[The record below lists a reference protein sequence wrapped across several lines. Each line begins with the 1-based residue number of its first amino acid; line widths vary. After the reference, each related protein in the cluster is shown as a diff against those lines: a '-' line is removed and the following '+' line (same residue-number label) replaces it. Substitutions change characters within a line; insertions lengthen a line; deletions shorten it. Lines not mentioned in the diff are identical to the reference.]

1 MSISAPRRH
10 PDERGRGPATDSASG
25 NGQLSRLLQ
34 LVMALQ
40 TDRFP
45 NAGELARLCEVSRRT
60 IYRDI
65 EILASAGILVN
76 YRADRQGYELARGC
90 SVPPPSL
97 DEREATALLLLTR
110 QWSGVDGLGL
120 LRDARGAAAKVVQ
133 ALPAE
138 ARNRVIYRAEA
149 IPFQPGADDEDA
161 GRKLIHDAILDGLAR
176 RRQLR
181 IWYRDADGRTVE
193 STKFSPY
200 CLARLRGIW
209 CLIGRSSL
217 HRGVRAI
224 RVPRIRRVVITDDT
238 ASIPP
243 RFSLERFLG
252 QAWAAERGA
261 ARHRVHLRFSPRV
274 APEVRET
281 VWHPGRRFE
290 PLDDG
295 RLDLH
300 LVVDGL
306 DEILGWVLGFGA
318 EVEVVS
324 PPELRDRARDE
335 ALRVA
340 RLCGHDG

>member
-1 MSISAPRRH
+1 
-10 PDERGRGPATDSASG
+10 
-25 NGQLSRLLQ
+25 
-34 LVMALQ
+34 
-40 TDRFP
+40 
-45 NAGELARLCEVSRRT
+45 LARLCEVSRRT

-65 EILASAGILVN
+65 ELLSSAGILVN
-76 YRADRQGYELARGC
+76 YRADHQGYQLARSF

-97 DEREATALLLLTR
+97 EEREALALLLLTR
-110 QWSGVDGLGL
+110 QWTGGDGLGL

-138 ARNRVIYRAEA
+138 VRNRVMYRAEA
-149 IPFQPGADDEDA
+149 IPFHPGADDADA
-161 GRKLIHDAILDGLAR
+161 AREVIHDALLDGLAR

-193 STKFSPY
+193 STKFSLY
-200 CLARLRGIW
+200 CLVRLRGIW

-217 HRGVRAI
+217 HRDVRAI
-224 RVPRIRRVVITDDT
+224 RVPRIQRVVITDDA

-252 QAWAAERGA
+252 QAWTVERGRA
-261 ARHRVHLRFSPRV
+261 EYQVHLRFSARV
-274 APEVRET
+274 APEIRET
-281 VWHPGRRFE
+281 AWHPGRRFE
-290 PLDDG
+290 AFGDG

-306 DEILGWVLGFGA
+306 DEILGWILGFGA
-318 EVEVVS
+318 QVKVVS
-324 PPELRDRARDE
+324 PPELRDRVRDE

>member
-1 MSISAPRRH
+1 MSVSPPRSE
-10 PDERGRGPATDSASG
+10 PDERRRSPASDSASG

-34 LVMALQ
+34 LVVALQ
-40 TDRFP
+40 TDSFP

-65 EILASAGILVN
+65 EILSSAGFLVN
-76 YRADRQGYELARGC
+76 YRADRQGYELARSC
-90 SVPPPSL
+90 PIPPPSL
-97 DEREATALLLLTR
+97 DEREALALLVLAR
-110 QWSGVDGLGL
+110 QWTGGDGLGL
-120 LRDARGAAAKVVQ
+120 LRVAREAAAKVVQ
-133 ALPAE
+133 GLPAE
-138 ARNRVIYRAEA
+138 VRNRVIYRAEV

-161 GRKLIHDAILDGLAR
+161 DRRVIHDAILDGLAR

-181 IWYRDADGRTVE
+181 LWYRDADGRTVE
-193 STKFSPY
+193 STKFSLY
-200 CLARLRGIW
+200 CLARRRGIW

-224 RVPRIRRVVITDDT
+224 RVPRIQRVVITDDA

-252 QAWAAERGA
+252 QAWAVERGSD
-261 ARHRVHLRFSPRV
+261 RHQVHLSFSARV

-290 PLDDG
+290 PRGDG

-300 LVVDGL
+300 LAVDGL
-306 DEILGWVLGFGA
+306 DEIVGWVLGFGA
-318 EVEVVS
+318 QVEVVS
-324 PPELRDRARDE
+324 PPELRARVRDE

-340 RLCGHDG
+340 RLCGFDG